1 MVCAVFPSSQEIS
14 SCGCLNTADVVYP
27 AFPQLLYLDPE
38 LLRLMQVRGST
49 PARPSIHLS

>member
-1 MVCAVFPSSQEIS
+1 MVCAGLPCSQEIS

-38 LLRLMQVRGST
+38 LLRLMQVRGSI
-49 PARPSIHLS
+49 PAR